1 MPLET
6 QPPCRATPNIP
17 ALTGLRGA
25 GAVWVFLH
33 HFNLFQFGTGNG
45 MHALAVGF
53 AGVDLFFL
61 LSGFVLCHSRWHD
74 FCPPAWRAY
83 ARFMAERVT
92 RLYPTNAA
100 VLLIFAVAAASFP
113 GVWWHRPAADS
124 SALSLATSLL
134 LVQSWLPFPGGGWN
148 GPGWSVS
155 AEMGAYAALP
165 LLLLGLRRI
174 TSARLALLLACA
186 VLLAFVAI
194 LTLAGVH
201 DLNVSVRGGLLRLTC
216 EFTTG
221 GLLCTAWRGGL
232 RLPVGLSTATVV
244 VCLSVAL
251 GVHRAEVN
259 FLMLPAFALTVLL
272 AAQNEGFLVRI
283 LTSRLMLFLGRI
295 SYSLY
300 LVHWP
305 VLMFWSYATGLP
317 RGALGFLADATMVP
331 TTIALATVLHFLVEA
346 PSHRWARALG
356 QTTPGLFVSNNEA
369 LS

>member
-1 MPLET
+1 MPLKT
-6 QPPCRATPNIP
+6 TPPCRATPNIP
-17 ALTGLRGA
+17 ALTGLRGV
-25 GAVWVFLH
+25 GALWVFLH
-33 HFNLFQFGTGNG
+33 HFNLFLCGTGNG
-45 MHALAVGF
+45 VHALAVGF

-74 FCPPAWRAY
+74 FRQPGLRAY

-100 VLLIFAVAAASFP
+100 VLLMFAVAAASFP

-124 SALSLATSLL
+124 SALSFVTSLL

-165 LLLLGLRRI
+165 LLLLGLRCI
-174 TSARLALLLACA
+174 SSGRLAFLLAGA
-186 VLLAFVAI
+186 VLLAFIAI

-201 DLNVSVRGGLLRLTC
+201 DLNVSVRGGLLRLAC
-216 EFTTG
+216 EFTAG
-221 GLLCTAWRGGL
+221 GLLCTAWRGGV
-232 RLPVGLSTATVV
+232 RLPVGSATAAVAI
-244 VCLSVAL
+244 CLAVAL
-251 GVHRAEVN
+251 GVHRAECT
-259 FLMLPAFALTVLL
+259 FLMLPAFALTLLL
-272 AAQNEGFLVRI
+272 AAQNEGFLVRA
-283 LTSRLMLFLGRI
+283 LTSPPMLFLGRI

-317 RGALGFLADATMVP
+317 HSALGFLADATMVP
-331 TTIALATVLHFLVEA
+331 TTVALATVLHLLVEA

-356 QTTPGLFVSNNEA
+356 QKTPSFLVFKKAA